1 VPARRASALALDHPE
16 EFGIGRETVSNKDLF
31 LGIDLG
37 GTKIVA
43 GLVDRAGRIL
53 VRQYCET
60 EAGEGPQAVFGRLID
75 AAAQLLAAD
84 GVDQSRVCAIGVA
97 APGPIDARLGVVT
110 APPNLPGWHNVPL
123 GELIHREFDLPTGL
137 ENDANAAALAEHR
150 FGAGQGSDHMIYVT
164 ASTGIG
170 GGFIFDGRLYSG
182 ATGGAAEIGH
192 MTILPYGPL
201 CGCGNRGCLEALA
214 SGSAI
219 AREARERVQKG
230 VPTLIAELAEG
241 NLDTVTAKLVAQAAE
256 RGDWEARVILDQAM
270 AYLGVGMANLVNLLN
285 PQLLVIGG
293 GLSKMGE
300 RLFEPVR
307 RTIGLRAFASS
318 AQAVEVR
325 LAQLG
330 DDVGLLGAATVAM
343 MIED

>member
-1 VPARRASALALDHPE
+1 MLTARGASAPALDHPE
-16 EFGIGRETVSNKDLF
+16 EFFIGRETASNEDLF

-37 GTKIVA
+37 GTKIIA
-43 GLVDRAGRIL
+43 GVVDRRGHIL
-53 VRQYCET
+53 ARQYCKT
-60 EAGEGPQAVFGRLID
+60 EASEGLEAVLRRLID
-75 AAAQLLAAD
+75 VATHLLAAD
-84 GVDQSRVCAIGVA
+84 GVDRSPVRAIGVA
-97 APGPIDARLGVVT
+97 APGPIDARSGVVT

-123 GELIHREFDLPTGL
+123 GALIHQEFGLPTRL

-170 GGFIFDGRLYSG
+170 GGFILDGRLYTG

-192 MTILPYGPL
+192 MTILPHGPL
-201 CGCGNRGCLEALA
+201 CGCGNRGCLEAVA

-230 VPTLIAELAEG
+230 VPTLISQLAEDD
-241 NLDTVTAKLVAQAAE
+241 LDSITAKLVAQAAE
-256 RGDWEARVILDQAM
+256 QGDWEAEAILNQAM

-307 RTIGLRAFASS
+307 RTIDLRAFASS
-318 AQAVEVR
+318 AQAVEIR
-325 LAQLG
+325 LAQ
-330 DDVGLLGAATVAM
+330 
-343 MIED
+343 